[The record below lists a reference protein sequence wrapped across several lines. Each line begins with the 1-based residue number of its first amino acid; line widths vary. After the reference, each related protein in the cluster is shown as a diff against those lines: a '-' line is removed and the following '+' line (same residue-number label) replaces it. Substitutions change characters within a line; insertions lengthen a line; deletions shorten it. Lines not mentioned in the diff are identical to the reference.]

1 MTGID
6 GAATT
11 TFPFHDGSPPID
23 RPLPDVLATLEAEY
37 FVEWQVADI
46 SPLVRFGTSLEN
58 QIPSR

>member
-11 TFPFHDGSPPID
+11 TFSLHDQSASMD

-46 SPLVRFGTSLEN
+46 APFASFASSGEATSV
-58 QIPSR
+58 

>member
-11 TFPFHDGSPPID
+11 MFPFQDHSASMD

-46 SPLVRFGTSLEN
+46 APFASYAASGDANSL
-58 QIPSR
+58 

>member
-6 GAATT
+6 GAATSF
-11 TFPFHDGSPPID
+11 FPSRDPEPMD

-46 SPLVRFGTSLEN
+46 APFMSYASCGEVSSL
-58 QIPSR
+58 

>member
-6 GAATT
+6 GAAT
-11 TFPFHDGSPPID
+11 FPFHDEPPPID

-46 SPLVRFGTSLEN
+46 APLLNCGASAEN
-58 QIPSR
+58 QIPFR

>member
-6 GAATT
+6 GAAMTM
-11 TFPFHDGSPPID
+11 FPFHDGSPPID

-46 SPLVRFGTSLEN
+46 APFVRYASAGEPNPL
-58 QIPSR
+58 

>member
-6 GAATT
+6 GATT
-11 TFPFHDGSPPID
+11 SLPFQDQPASMD

-46 SPLVRFGTSLEN
+46 APLVNCGTSAEN
-58 QIPSR
+58 QIPFR